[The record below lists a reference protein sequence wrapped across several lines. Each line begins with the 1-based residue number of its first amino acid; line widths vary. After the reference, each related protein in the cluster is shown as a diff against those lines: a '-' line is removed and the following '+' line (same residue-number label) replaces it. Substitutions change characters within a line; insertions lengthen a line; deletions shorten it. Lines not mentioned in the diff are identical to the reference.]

1 MIKVSIR
8 NLNMFND
15 QYKAPRNRKL
25 AERWK
30 MKYATSVYQGETDR
44 ALRKQD
50 APTFAPGA
58 FLPSGSV
65 CMIGADNTAA
75 LYDASTNAVPNFV
88 LKGTNEIGVQSEV
101 GNIAGGIITTLPCTG
116 NYRVHTCVFEQGEG
130 VSYAVNDFITV
141 VNADC
146 NGEGTT
152 SMFTKKGATPYTSV
166 IAGVVCKPVYKDQMG
181 NNTLTVDLMFLPKQ
195 G

>member
-1 MIKVSIR
+1 
-8 NLNMFND
+8 MFN
-15 QYKAPRNRKL
+15 KRTKVNRSL

-30 MKYATSVYQGETDR
+30 MKYITDVFQGETDR

-50 APTFAPGA
+50 APTYAAGA

-65 CMIGADNTAA
+65 CMIDSDNVAK
-75 LYDASTNAVPNFV
+75 LYDASTNAVPHFV
-88 LKGTNEIGVQSEV
+88 FKGTNEVGVQSEV
-101 GNIAGGIITTLPCTG
+101 GNIAGGILTTLPCTG
-116 NYRVHTCVFEQGEG
+116 NYRVMTRVFEQGEG
-130 VSYAVNDFITV
+130 VAYAVNDFITV
-141 VNADC
+141 ANADC

-152 SMFTKKGATPYTSV
+152 SMFTKNGATPYTSV

-181 NNTLTVDLMFLPKQ
+181 NNALTVDLMFLPKQ